1 MKKPNGYGC
10 VVDLGKGRRKRY
22 AFRITIGTKLNKNGQ
37 YIPQYKY
44 LGYFEK
50 SAQAYDYQ
58 ARYNSGQ
65 EVQEQNKRNECQTV
79 EKIYE
84 LWYERKFNGKKEYS
98 VQLQRSYNAAFNKLE
113 QIKYRRLNTVRFNEL
128 QDIADSYAEMSR
140 SSVTNLEFV
149 MKELYA
155 YAKRRKWVTENLAE
169 DVEFLYAEKEDSIH
183 KTFERNEIDLLWEH
197 ANEKDVQIILCM
209 IYTGV
214 RITEFLIMKKNSI
227 FLDEKYMIGG
237 IKTKAGKNRPIPLAD
252 KIYPFVKYLVDKPGD
267 YLLTQPNK
275 HRYSRD
281 YFVDNIWTPVMGR
294 LGLEHLPHDTKYTC
308 ATLMDRAGV
317 NENCRKIILGH
328 ARQGVTNGVYTQKD
342 MQDLLEAINKI

>member
-22 AFRITIGTKLNKNGQ
+22 AFRITIGKKLNKKGQ

-65 EVQEQNKRNECQTV
+65 EVPEQRKRNECPTV

-84 LWYERKFNGKKEYS
+84 LWFDRKFNGKKSYS
-98 VQLQRSYNAAFNKLE
+98 PQLQRSYNAAFNKLE
-113 QIKYRRLNTVRFNEL
+113 QIKCRRLNTIRFNEL
-128 QDIADSYAEMSR
+128 QDIADTYAEMSH
-140 SSVTNLEFV
+140 STVSNLEYV

-155 YAKRRKWVTENLAE
+155 YAKRRKRVTENLAE
-169 DVEFLYAEKEDSIH
+169 DVEFLYAEKEGSIH
-183 KTFERNEIDLLWEH
+183 KTFDRDEIDLLWKH
-197 ANEKDVQIILCM
+197 KNESDVQIILCM

-214 RITEFLIMKKNSI
+214 RITEFLIMKKDSI
-227 FLDEKYMIGG
+227 FMDKKYMTGG

-252 KIYPFVKYLVDKPGD
+252 KIYPYMQILMAEQGQ
-267 YLLTQPNK
+267 YLLTQPNG
-275 HRYSRD
+275 HRYSRK
-281 YFVDNIWTPVMGR
+281 YFIENIWTPVMER
-294 LGLEHLPHDTKYTC
+294 LGMEHLPHDTKYTC
-308 ATLMDRAGV
+308 ATLMDRASI

-328 ARQGVTNGVYTQKD
+328 ARQGVTDGIYTQKD
-342 MQDLLEAINKI
+342 IQDLLEAINKI